1 MLYINKLNI
10 IVYNIRKKRILNDTY
25 TKKFTISHCIEKN

>member
-25 TKKFTISHCIEKN
+25 AKKFTVSNRTKKN